1 MRIKSFT
8 FVMRPGKLKET
19 IEVLSAHPV
28 SYQHDK
34 VEAPQQTFG
43 KISYEHRFSVFGSES
58 PFNYDVT
65 KVIDDLRAIK

>member
-1 MRIKSFT
+1 MKIKSFT

-34 VEAPQQTFG
+34 VEKSLQTLG
-43 KISYEHRFSVFGSES
+43 KIAYEHKFAVFGSES
-58 PFNYDVT
+58 QFDYDVT